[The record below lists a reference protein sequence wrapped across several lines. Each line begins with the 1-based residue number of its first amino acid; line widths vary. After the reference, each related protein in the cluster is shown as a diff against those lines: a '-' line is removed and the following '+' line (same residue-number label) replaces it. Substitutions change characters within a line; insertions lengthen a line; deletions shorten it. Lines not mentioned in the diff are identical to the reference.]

1 MKKQNK
7 NLPMPSKWHKKTAA
21 VVTAAVMLFT
31 NTPINPLYEKMSDW
45 LSSISITSKA
55 AEEDWVLGEGE
66 TYYSITSADLLS
78 KYSIAYHVNPTGH
91 QNDIVEINMSQSN
104 PSDKVFPFYSL
115 GEGLVN
121 DTVTEVPFRGT
132 ITINANTDSYI
143 NIDKAMFAAIGE
155 DAIIRN
161 ESVTTADDGAGGT
174 TTVYSSRPLWI
185 SRTAASDDPIFAKK
199 VCAKAN
205 GATTSGADI
214 GWEIVAKT
222 FLINGNPIQS
232 TVSGLIDEIEDG
244 ATVKVSFTDERCMEV
259 VSSSSDVG
267 YICGKLGDSASL
279 EIGTISSNGVTVTAS
294 GTESH
299 AGAIV
304 GEMGEGSTLK
314 LPYDMASFPVTSVT
328 ASGNGSYAGG
338 IAGYNEGGTITY
350 TTPDEGAS
358 DETTYTVDQ
367 TISGKAGSG
376 GIFGYYEPALTSGAE
391 TLLNY
396 DDINV
401 SCTLNGTGNSGG
413 LFGMLYNNNGSITMT
428 DSTSDANHINVN
440 NTKDSITSFGGLIGS
455 YSASALGDTLT
466 IDSGCTS
473 KPSQSGKSTNYG
485 GAIGTV
491 GSASYVRLNGFSTSA
506 AGAANFGGAVGNAD
520 GAFIDVNGITV
531 SANEFTGGGVV
542 NALGNGVLRMKGDI
556 DLSGAKSKS
565 GQIINTR
572 TSGFAFFDGAG
583 WTLKRST
590 SAAGVDDVASWGEV
604 VRFGSTLTQSDV
616 LDSFTDGDHTV
627 ALKAAVT
634 SMGSAADFART
645 ALNIQ
650 HNTGGITS
658 GVMTFSGDS
667 SSTLLGT
674 DLSLSTSLTAPLSL
688 AGTGIQGLTR
698 DDASQNYTAKF
709 DGNGKTLY
717 LAIGEAYGTRKSG
730 NNYPDVAKDAAGS
743 GKIYKHSNVGLFGK
757 TNGATIQN
765 VTLDGN
771 IYVCSAAT
779 QNVGAAAAENEG
791 GFTAYGVTV
800 STAMHHS
807 GGSQLCMGGLLGK
820 STSGSITIGGT
831 GNIDSTSVSK
841 ACTLTMDVS
850 GTNSSNSTCI
860 GGAVGLIDS
869 TAFTASINNVTV
881 SGTIKNTA
889 PKQRQEIGGLIA
901 YIEAGTG
908 ARALTLDS
916 ITLSG
921 LTVEGRIVQTY
932 DDKDKKD
939 YLKDALSI
947 GGLLGY
953 GWYDTTVSLNSV
965 TVSGT
970 PVIRADVDELN
981 GIDVDMAGLVYAGS
995 GSWTVG
1001 TVTIPNISVVTYST
1015 DETPVQT
1022 NNIRS
1027 FGMIVNRSF
1036 KIGGNALYLVL
1047 PDMTTYTLGTSS
1059 AVLSQVTNFPSFNS
1073 TTVFDELVAYSAFY
1087 AEDEAGVR
1095 ASKILENGQ
1104 GIVSIRTRGNT
1115 TSTVNNV
1122 MKTNTCNT
1130 YQNQVIAGTN
1140 GSLNMGN
1147 PNTRYYYDLD
1157 LLLTKKDNATA
1168 ATPTATLTSSD
1179 KLMLWSL
1186 NQYAHNS
1193 LKETGKPFAY
1203 NPFSDN
1209 AIAPTGSQTFDMDGY
1224 SYYPVDVSGAT
1235 INGTFKLHNEEIE
1248 TGESA
1253 APTPTDGFARTTLVD
1268 SVSAFST
1275 TPYTQH
1281 HLIQNGIF
1289 LNVSGNLTI
1298 NGELT
1303 LQGSIGADTYNSNG
1317 CGALICG
1324 TFQGDTNNTYTFES
1338 NDGSI
1343 ILDGIYVHNLIG
1355 ANNTQLT
1362 YAPLLINRIDSY
1374 TVNNIANVS
1383 NTNSAESGK
1392 TGYPNGKLAATS
1404 LIGKAG
1410 KKTTDE
1416 TSQYIKFK
1424 FSNIVLDGRET
1435 AISSGNSALDAA
1447 YHTTRSI
1454 FTRATLLEEYVFSGG
1469 GSWGEYNF
1477 KHSDDWGTSGA
1488 GSRDVTYGKEIS
1500 YATGTGEFG
1509 GKEQRYSSEDDAAEG
1524 TLPYFVRPDADPNG
1538 GTNTLYT
1545 AFGTEFLPYVK
1556 GGYVAAENKHQ
1567 IKVNHGAAVL
1577 TGCGTYNDPYVISS
1591 GDQLMTIAEILS
1603 GVDGKTISL
1612 PINGSDRTNK
1622 WHGTNG
1628 CRKYLGDSSNFV
1640 PITGSGNLSK
1650 DVVRQYVASAYYKI
1664 NGDFEIPSG
1673 FAGLGSASD
1682 TKYAFRGVIDG
1693 NGSTLT
1699 NKSPFPLILN
1709 SNGSVVRN
1717 LTIKVECDSDITP
1730 YVSLSSNKATTFGY
1744 NATCEA
1750 YGAMIGKVHGG
1761 DNILEH
1767 VSVDYST
1774 FSHTI
1779 KLTNTYAKDTPVGG
1793 YIGVV
1798 VSGAVIFK
1806 DMTSVSDTSK
1816 NGIPAAKV
1824 VYYDSDSETT
1834 TSNLTTNSDWLYV
1847 NPIIGRVINGYA
1859 VTESNAYRPFES
1871 GIRYNNNGSIGTYW
1885 INGIAS
1891 KTAPSNQNGTD
1902 RVTMHNGTKN
1912 YSIPDIVK
1920 ETKNGNTT
1928 TPYSMLQI
1936 GTYSDVSG
1944 TGITSGTKKTSVT
1957 FPNAQSM
1964 FILSCLTQG
1973 GVTSSGSES
1982 YSSSNTNIKS
1992 YEATNKPSRLAAY
2005 DHIGQMASDGSVITN
2020 TSAYEGY
2027 SDYLTAKDVATIK
2040 PYLVQNYVA
2049 DDTST
2054 TPTYSR
2060 NGIYRLTNVNTV
2072 CDIGFSGNAGTWYL
2086 PDGFRGLG
2094 SVAFNVSTNANTA
2107 ISQVKSMTLSV
2118 NKVSGLI
2125 GSNVVNVNLNMNLK
2139 HYDYSFDNYK
2149 PYGNAGF
2156 GFFNTLRHNRTDQTP
2171 SFDRDSENY
2180 QIKYLD
2186 ISGKVNYDVVHN
2198 SGNMEYTR
2206 YNVLGITNGTSVG
2219 TNYLHA
2225 GGLAGYSGFAS
2236 NENLNVEHIGIDG
2249 LEVNGFKTSGG
2260 IFGYLKMADSSDHLA
2275 TISNINTDDL
2285 TVTTKLY
2292 AGGIVGFVE
2301 QIGITIDGVTI
2312 SHPDIRTYFIG
2323 NDYENGTAGIVG
2335 CVKNTAKN
2343 RPITVSNITIGSLT
2357 ATESSMIGRDPS
2369 VPLYKTDGVYNKI
2382 AAAGVVGESNTNSST
2397 YYESLPQ
2404 NEKYSLILNRCHVYN
2419 VNFYGNRVAGILAH
2433 DGNGESGQSS
2443 STIKISNVEVKSN
2456 LSSIIEGL
2464 TQATNHKNRGCG
2476 GVAGYIK
2483 ISSGKY
2489 VHFDHCTVDGY
2500 TLISYNDTAGL
2511 CANLQNTGAAKIQNI
2526 KLNNLKF
2533 ESCYNGGMFG
2543 YICVQSATGYNVQM
2557 NNLQFKKYNGN
2568 DYLDSNKDLGY
2579 LIGKNSNTPIQI
2591 SGFSRILPTA
2601 DQLASGYIVPQEMT
2615 GSAVGGS
2622 YYYGSG
2628 GYVIFADYKGASS
2641 TEKKNDWSVHS
2652 YDLPTENEGT
2662 GEISNVAKT
2671 KLNEY
2676 NTFSPIL
2683 NPDSSNVAISSQD
2696 YVILPKTVEVNGVT
2710 RFITDKDGNTI
2721 TYKDYYNIAQNFPFA
2736 TSSPF
2741 MNIGIQSIGVDAN
2754 GNSRNHMQ
2762 FLTGDG
2768 VSSLDY
2774 EHSAANKILDDL
2786 QLSTKPKN
2794 YYNKVTTSQITGGFS
2809 AFDTLINQKYS
2820 TFKTITAT
2828 EYPSK
2833 MESLNLDFPVLIV
2846 DDNDGTTLTYMLN
2859 NYLRVLTN
2867 TDYNFAAN
2875 TNSAGTDASGVFG
2888 LKIAKC
2894 TFDSTTE
2901 KFVVTYNSS
2910 TTQTDNASLYVN
2922 NGNFTFDINNVDSGK
2937 AQFTLIDVEFYD
2949 PSTSGNSKKVAYHLY
2964 VPVYV
2969 SQMLKFD
2976 FQISSKS
2983 GSSYKLDQYTANR
2996 RNATLENVGTPI
3008 TIEARYIYQ
3017 RELSEWQK
3025 AIENGESLLR
3035 TYEKTWD
3042 INDNTHIGFPEG
3054 TKMVLIDP
3062 NQGNKAFYSALSDV
3076 QVYGENAV
3084 TDQTA
3089 LNRDV
3094 SKLYLNKF
3102 VSTETEEIDGET
3114 VNKKFVS
3121 RQFNDYFNITV
3132 QSDSN
3137 GKFIE
3142 TTAGDAT
3149 FTAKF
3154 NGVTKYFKPK
3164 GSGSG
3169 TTYKISGILYS
3180 SAATTETFS
3189 GKDYLVEDY
3198 YLTLFT
3204 QKTNNQTMYH
3214 YQFIAPDNL
3223 GDINYP
3229 SRYTSLDTYTS
3240 KNFTR
3245 IVTGNLFEFVDA
3257 KLTTSIKEGSNGVYN
3272 PKSANDVD
3280 IGSVITVDVTNKICL
3295 TDQMF
3300 NNRSFLDN
3308 KTVKINQI
3316 FILSMNKQ
3324 TGINQTSRGIEAE
3337 PTVKM
3342 NTYTVGD
3349 HNILTETTRYST
3361 TEANYDSNYI
3371 YLGNG
3376 QDLRVMLRN
3385 ASRSD
3390 GVFIHANLDLSY
3402 SNTTEITNQ
3411 YPQREEAQL
3420 DDDTIGTWIGCNSS
3434 IASTE
3439 SAAIASKMTIYIDEK
3454 TKDSTKSR
3462 NLYYSRSSSTAT
3474 LVYSSDDFDGKH
3486 SGGNLYDQL
3495 GINAKDLPT
3504 GITNNQC
3511 LMNTVAVYDVSK
3523 LMSII
3528 DDADGI
3534 ELTFR
3539 IVRKDEN
3546 GRYTINCNNADYVTS
3561 PTFGTTNA
3569 PLVPTTSDTPNASN
3583 IYTYTFSTYKE
3594 NTNENGLRHN
3604 GGVYT
3609 IPINFTVKTNFSGT
3623 DQDDHYYSNYKVIV
3637 SANLYKNNAEAQNG
3651 RVLLSGTNADDHII
3665 YTNAKID
3672 ADAFD

>member
-1 MKKQNK
+1 MKKQN
-7 NLPMPSKWHKKTAA
+7 NLPMPSKWHKRIAAVATAA
-21 VVTAAVMLFT
+21 MMLLSS
-31 NTPINPLYEKMSDW
+31 TPISPLYETFSGW
-45 LSSISITSKA
+45 ISNFSITAKA
-55 AEEDWVLGEGE
+55 AEEDWILAEGE
-66 TYYSITSADLLS
+66 TVYSITSADLLS
-78 KYSIAYHVNPTGH
+78 KYSVAYHVNPIGH
-91 QNDIVEINMSQSN
+91 QNDSVEINMSQSN
-104 PSDKVFPFYSL
+104 PTDKVSPFYSL

-121 DTVTEVPFRGT
+121 GTMTEVPFRGT
-132 ITINANTDSYI
+132 ITINPLTDSYI
-143 NIDKAMFAAIGE
+143 NIDKALFASIGE
-155 DAIIRN
+155 EAVIRN
-161 ESVTTADDGAGGT
+161 ESVSTVDDGEGGT
-174 TTVYSSRPLWI
+174 VTVYSPRPLWI
-185 SRTAASDDPIFAKK
+185 SRTSADNPTEPIFAKK
-199 VCAKAN
+199 VVAKAN
-205 GATTSGADI
+205 GATTSGADV

-222 FLINGNPIQS
+222 FLINGNPVQS
-232 TVSGLIDEIEDG
+232 TVSGLIGEIDSDC
-244 ATVKVSFTDERCMEV
+244 TVKVSFTDERCMNV
-259 VSSSSDVG
+259 VSTESAG
-267 YICGKLGDSASL
+267 YICGKLGDRASL
-279 EIGTISSNGVTVTAS
+279 EIGSVTSSGVTVSAS
-294 GTESH
+294 GSGKH
-299 AGAIV
+299 AGAII
-304 GEMGEGSTLK
+304 GEMGSGAALK
-314 LPYDMASFPVTSVT
+314 LPYDMTSFPVTTVT
-328 ASGNGSYAGG
+328 ASGSNGYAGG
-338 IAGYNEGGTITY
+338 IVGCNTGGEIAFTGTK
-350 TTPDEGAS
+350 G
-358 DETTYTVDQ
+358 ETKYTVNQ
-367 TISGKAGSG
+367 EINGKIGSG
-376 GIFGYYEPALTSGAE
+376 GIFGYYCPAFTNSAAALS
-391 TLLNY
+391 Y

-401 SCTLNGTGNSGG
+401 DCTLKGAGGSGG
-413 LFGMLYNNNGSITMT
+413 LFGVLYNSNGSITISDT
-428 DSTSDANHINVN
+428 TGDANHITVN
-440 NTKDSITSFGGLIGS
+440 NAGATANYGGLIGS
-455 YSASALGDTLT
+455 YSAASLDDTLT
-466 IDSGCTS
+466 ISSGCTS
-473 KPSQSGKSTNYG
+473 KPSQGGSSTYYG

-491 GSASYVRLNGFSTSA
+491 ASAAYVRLNGFSTTA
-506 AGAANFGGAVGNAD
+506 ANAANFGGAVGNAD

-531 SANEFTGGGVV
+531 SANEFTGGGVI
-542 NALGNGVLRMKGDI
+542 NALGNGVLRMKGDV

-572 TSGFAFFDGAG
+572 ASGFAFFDESG
-583 WTLKRST
+583 WTLKRSS
-590 SAAGVDDVASWGEV
+590 SAAGVDDIASWGEV

-627 ALKAAVT
+627 ILKAAVT
-634 SMGSAADFART
+634 SMSSVVDFART

-650 HNTGGITS
+650 HNTGDITS

-698 DDASQNYTAKF
+698 DDASQTYTAKF

-841 ACTLTMDVS
+841 ACTLKMDVS

-921 LTVEGRIVQTY
+921 LTVEGGIVQTY

-1186 NQYAHNS
+1186 NQYAHTS

-1235 INGTFKLHNEEIE
+1235 IKGTFKLHNEEIE

-1289 LNVSGNLTI
+1289 LNVSGNITI
-1298 NGELT
+1298 NGELK
-1303 LQGSIGADTYNSNG
+1303 LQGTIGADTYDSTG
-1317 CGALICG
+1317 SGVLICG
-1324 TFQGDTNNTYTFES
+1324 TFAGDSDNTYTFES
-1338 NDGSI
+1338 KDGSI
-1343 ILDGIYVHNLIG
+1343 VLDGIAVHNLVTG
-1355 ANNTQLT
+1355 NSQLS

-1374 TVNNIANVS
+1374 TVININHVS
-1383 NTNSAESGK
+1383 NTDSAVSGQ

-1410 KKTTDE
+1410 KKTNEE

-1424 FSNIVLDGRET
+1424 FFDIK
-1435 AISSGNSALDAA
+1435 LDAREADLDDSTDNAALTSA

-1454 FTRATLLEEYVFSGG
+1454 FTRATLIEEYVYTGG

-1477 KHSDDWGTSGA
+1477 KHSDDWGSSSNGT
-1488 GSRDVTYGKEIS
+1488 RDVTYGKEIGYTS
-1500 YATGTGEFG
+1500 GTGEFG
-1509 GKEQRYSSEDDAAEG
+1509 GKENRYSQEDNAVEG
-1524 TLPYFVRPDADPNG
+1524 TIPYYVRPDKDPSVEANNTNSLFAD
-1538 GTNTLYT
+1538 
-1545 AFGTEFLPYVK
+1545 FGTKFLPYVK
-1556 GGYVAAENKHQ
+1556 GGYVAADNKHQ
-1567 IKVNHGAAVL
+1567 IKVNHGTPLL
-1577 TGCGTYNDPYVISS
+1577 TGCGTYNDPYVITS
-1591 GDQLMTIAEILS
+1591 GDQLCTFANILN
-1603 GVDGKTISL
+1603 GNHTNAAINI
-1612 PINGSDRTNK
+1612 PINGTDRDDK

-1628 CRKYLGDSSNFV
+1628 CQKYTWNGSSF
-1640 PITGSGNLSK
+1640 IGATSGSLK
-1650 DVVRQYVASAYYKI
+1650 QDVVMKYVASAYYKFD
-1664 NGDFEIPSG
+1664 GDFDIPSS
-1673 FAGLGSASD
+1673 FVGLGSN
-1682 TKYAFRGVIDG
+1682 TNIGYVFHGVIDG
-1693 NGSTLT
+1693 NGSTVE
-1699 NKSPFPLILN
+1699 NKSGVPLILN
-1709 SNGSVVRN
+1709 SSGSVVRN
-1717 LTIKVECDSDITP
+1717 LTIKVKAESDIMP
-1730 YVSLSSNKATTFGY
+1730 YVRLNNSSVATTFGL
-1744 NATCEA
+1744 NSTLEA
-1750 YGAMIGKVHGG
+1750 YGAVIGKIHGG
-1761 DNILEH
+1761 DNIIEH
-1767 VSVDYST
+1767 ITVDYST
-1774 FSHTI
+1774 FSNRI

-1793 YIGVV
+1793 YVGVV
-1798 VSGAVIFK
+1798 IAGAVIFK
-1806 DMTSVSDTSK
+1806 DMKTISAASK
-1816 NGIPAAKV
+1816 DGLPGAKV
-1824 VYYDSDSETT
+1824 VYNDGETD
-1834 TSNLTTNSDWLYV
+1834 TSGLTTNPDWLYV

-1859 VTESNAYRPFES
+1859 VTESDAYRPFES
-1871 GIRYNNNGSIGTYW
+1871 GVRCQNDGTTIDTYW
-1885 INGIAS
+1885 ISGSAS
-1891 KTAPSNQNGTD
+1891 KTAPNNQAGTD

-1912 YSIPDIVK
+1912 YSITDIVK
-1920 ETKNGNTT
+1920 ETGSGQNL
-1928 TPYSMLQI
+1928 TPYPMLQI
-1936 GTYSDVSG
+1936 GLYGDVADV
-1944 TGITSGTKKTSVT
+1944 TSGTNLTQKTTVT

-1964 FILSCLTQG
+1964 FILSCLMQSG
-1973 GVTSSGSES
+1973 ITSSSSDS
-1982 YSSSNTNIKS
+1982 YSYSNVSAESFKS
-1992 YEATNKPSRLAAY
+1992 YEATWRPSRLADY
-2005 DHIGQMASDGSVITN
+2005 DNIGHKAADGSVITD
-2020 TSAYEGY
+2020 SAAYEGY
-2027 SDYLTAKDVATIK
+2027 DDYLVAKDVTTIT
-2040 PYLVQNYVA
+2040 PYLVKNYVA
-2049 DDTST
+2049 EDTGAS
-2054 TPTYSR
+2054 PKYRR
-2060 NGIYRLTNVNTV
+2060 NGVFRVSNTNTV
-2072 CDIGFSGNAGTWYL
+2072 CDIGFSGDAGTWYL

-2107 ISQVKSMTLSV
+2107 LSQVKNMTLSV

-2125 GSNVVNVNLNMNLK
+2125 GTQVVNLNLNMSIKN
-2139 HYDYSFDNYK
+2139 YETGFENYK
-2149 PYGNAGF
+2149 PYSNSGF
-2156 GFFNTLRHNRTDQTP
+2156 GLFNIIRHNRTDQTP
-2171 SFDRDSENY
+2171 AGAVPTNLENRTDDDY
-2180 QIKYLD
+2180 KIMYLD
-2186 ISGKVNYDVVHN
+2186 ISGKIDYDVIHS
-2198 SGNMEYTR
+2198 SGTMEYNR
-2206 YNVLGITNGTSVG
+2206 SNVLGGSAISA
-2219 TNYLHA
+2219 NYMHA
-2225 GGLAGYSGFAS
+2225 GGLAGYSGFES
-2236 NENLNVEHIGIDG
+2236 TENLNVEHIGIDG
-2249 LEVNGFKTSGG
+2249 LTVNGFKTAGG
-2260 IFGYLKMADSSDHLA
+2260 IIGYMKMANSSDYLA
-2275 TISNINTDDL
+2275 TISNINTDEL
-2285 TVTTKLY
+2285 TVTSKLY
-2292 AGGIVGFVE
+2292 VGGLVGYTE
-2301 QIGITIDGVTI
+2301 QIGITIDSVEITT
-2312 SHPDIRTYFIG
+2312 PDIRTYFIG
-2323 NDYENGTAGIVG
+2323 SDYNNGVGGVIGYAGS
-2335 CVKNTAKN
+2335 NTGNK
-2343 RPITVSNITIGSLT
+2343 PITISNVTIGDYNASDN
-2357 ATESSMIGRDPS
+2357 AFIGRDS
-2369 VPLYKTDGVYNKI
+2369 HVPLYDNDTYNKI
-2382 AAAGVVGESNTNSST
+2382 ATGGIIGECDAKSSITIDMCSVYNTN
-2397 YYESLPQ
+2397 
-2404 NEKYSLILNRCHVYN
+2404 I
-2419 VNFYGNRVAGILAH
+2419 YGNRVAGIMGH
-2433 DGNGESGQSS
+2433 SGSNGSI
-2443 STIKISNVEVKSN
+2443 TFSNVEVKSN
-2456 LSSIIEGL
+2456 QNSVVQGMTYSSDL
-2464 TQATNHKNRGCG
+2464 TSRGCSG
-2476 GVAGYIK
+2476 ILGYISLG
-2483 ISSGKY
+2483 SSKY
-2489 VHFDHCTVDGY
+2489 VHFDHCTLDGY
-2500 TLISYNDTAGL
+2500 KLSSYNDTGGL
-2511 CANLQNTGAAKIQNI
+2511 CANLQGSGGTAEI
-2526 KLNNLKF
+2526 KNVQLNNVKY
-2533 ESCYNGGMFG
+2533 ESNYAGGMIG
-2543 YICVQSATGYNVQM
+2543 YLDVNTNGYNIQAY
-2557 NNLQFKKYNGN
+2557 NLQFKKYDTNK
-2568 DYLDSNKDLGY
+2568 DYLRKGNAVLVV
-2579 LIGKNSNTPIQI
+2579 KNQKTIKVV
-2591 SGFSRILPTA
+2591 GFSWQNTGTLAPGYDYSDRITSCYNKPEVE
-2601 DQLASGYIVPQEMT
+2601 DKYH
-2615 GSAVGGS
+2615 
-2622 YYYGSG
+2622 YGTN
-2628 GYVIFADYKGASS
+2628 GYVIFSDYQGTSS
-2641 TEKKNDWSVHS
+2641 TEQINDWYYYPYEKPI
-2652 YDLPTENEGT
+2652 YDETTLVVEDEENMEDY
-2662 GEISNVAKT
+2662 
-2671 KLNEY
+2671 NEY
-2676 NTFSPIL
+2676 NTFSPVNEYAITS
-2683 NPDSSNVAISSQD
+2683 PHSGYENVSINSHNS
-2696 YVILPKTVEVNGVT
+2696 VELPKAITDNGVEKV
-2710 RFITDKDGNTI
+2710 ITNKDGEVI
-2721 TYKDYYNIAQNFPFA
+2721 TYKKYYPIAQNFPFV

-2741 MNIGIQSIGVDAN
+2741 MNIGVQSTDEDHSN
-2754 GNSRNHMQ
+2754 KKHMQ

-2768 VSSLDY
+2768 VSSLSY
-2774 EHSAANKILDDL
+2774 EESAAYAILRDL

-2794 YYNKVTTSQITGGFS
+2794 YYNKVTTTQLTKGIA
-2809 AFDTLINQKYS
+2809 AFDTLISTKYT
-2820 TFKTITAT
+2820 TFKTITST
-2828 EYPSK
+2828 EYPDEMDDLK
-2833 MESLNLDFPVLIV
+2833 LDFPVLVV

-2875 TNSAGTDASGVFG
+2875 NKTDVFN
-2888 LKIAKC
+2888 LKLAKC
-2894 TFDSTTE
+2894 TFNTDTS
-2901 KFVVTYNSS
+2901 KFDVTYNTS
-2910 TTQTDNASLYVN
+2910 TTQTDNSCLYVD
-2922 NGNFTFDINNVDSGK
+2922 NGNFAFNINRVDSGK

-2949 PSTSGNSKKVAYHLY
+2949 PATSGDNKKVAYHLY

-2976 FQISSKS
+2976 YRISSKS
-2983 GSSYKLDQYTANR
+2983 GSSYKLTQYTNDR
-2996 RNATLENVGTPI
+2996 GNATLENVGTPI

-3025 AIENGESLLR
+3025 ALENGESILR
-3035 TYEKTWD
+3035 TYDKVWD
-3042 INDNTHIGFPEG
+3042 INDNTHKGFPAG
-3054 TKMVLIDP
+3054 TKMILVDP
-3062 NQGNKAFYSALSDV
+3062 NQGNKAFYSTLNDG
-3076 QVYGENAV
+3076 QVYGTGTGVV
-3084 TDQTA
+3084 TDQKYLYSSELTDEQKA
-3089 LNRDV
+3089 EAEV
-3094 SKLYLNKF
+3094 HKLYLNNF
-3102 VSTETEEIDGET
+3102 VSQETEIVDGNT
-3114 VNKKFVS
+3114 VNKKFTS
-3121 RQFNDYFNITV
+3121 NLFNKYLDITMAG
-3132 QSDSN
+3132 DST

-3142 TTAGDAT
+3142 TDEEHAT
-3149 FTAKF
+3149 FTAKL
-3154 NGVTKYFKPK
+3154 NGATKFFKPK
-3164 GSGSG
+3164 GSDSG
-3169 TTYKISGILYS
+3169 TTYKISSIAYS
-3180 SAATTETFS
+3180 EDASTDTFD
-3189 GKDYLVEDY
+3189 GKQYLIEDY
-3198 YLTLFT
+3198 YVTIFT
-3204 QKTNNQTMYH
+3204 QKTNDETMYH
-3214 YQFIAPDNL
+3214 YAFIAPDDL

-3229 SRYTSLDTYTS
+3229 SRYTRLTTGSS
-3240 KNFTR
+3240 KENTR

-3257 KLTTSIKEGSNGVYN
+3257 ELTTTIKEGSNGSYS

-3295 TDQMF
+3295 TDQMY

-3308 KTVKINQI
+3308 PTVKISQI
-3316 FILSMNKQ
+3316 FMLSMNKQ
-3324 TGINQTSRGIEAE
+3324 TGINQTSRGIEAK
-3337 PTVKM
+3337 PAVKM
-3342 NTYTVGD
+3342 NVYNVGTHD
-3349 HNILTETTRYST
+3349 IKTETTRYAT
-3361 TEANYDSNYI
+3361 TNPNYDLNYI

-3385 ASRSD
+3385 ATQTD
-3390 GVFIHANLDLSY
+3390 GVLIHANFDLNY
-3402 SNTTEITNQ
+3402 SNTGDIANQ

-3420 DDDTIGTWIGCNSS
+3420 DDETIGTWIGCNSS

-3439 SAAIASKMTIYIDEK
+3439 SAAIASKMTMYIDEK
-3454 TKDSTKSR
+3454 TADSTNDR
-3462 NLYYSRSSSTAT
+3462 NLYYSRSSSTAS
-3474 LVYSSDDFDGKH
+3474 LLYSSDDFDGKY

-3504 GITNNQC
+3504 TVTGNMC
-3511 LMNTVAVYDVSK
+3511 PMNTVVVYDVSK

-3528 DDADGI
+3528 DDSAGV

-3539 IVRKDEN
+3539 LVRKDAN
-3546 GRYTINCNNADYVTS
+3546 GKYTQELDIADYLTD
-3561 PTFGTTNA
+3561 PTFKTLTVTKDTTN
-3569 PLVPTTSDTPNASN
+3569 SN
-3583 IYTYTFSTYKE
+3583 SKIYTYRFEKANLAGVY
-3594 NTNENGLRHN
+3594 N

-3609 IPINFTVKTNFSGT
+3609 IPIDFTVKTNFSGT
-3623 DQDDHYYSNYKVIV
+3623 DLTDHYYSNYKVIV
-3637 SANLYKNNAEAQNG
+3637 SASLYEMKDVEVEGQTTQQP
-3651 RVLLSGTNADDHII
+3651 VQMSGTIVDDHLI

-3672 ADAFD
+3672 ESVFD